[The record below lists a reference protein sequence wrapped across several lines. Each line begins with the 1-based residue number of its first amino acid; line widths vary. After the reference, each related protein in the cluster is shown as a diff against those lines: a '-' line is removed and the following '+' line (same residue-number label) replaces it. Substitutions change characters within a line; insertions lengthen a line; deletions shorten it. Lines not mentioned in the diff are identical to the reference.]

1 MVSFFNCIFLNNFTV
16 MRKTHLWL
24 EEPIEADDSTT
35 VSVTIESHDQSRTR
49 LWYRVPSKYASL
61 ISPSCDPFVVA
72 TLMLAMSLS
81 TDVVV
86 HGEVSPSL
94 LRNLEEFQAAWICW
108 CPQKY
113 QKIEIQAEVEC
124 EQPIV
129 TPEEKAIAAFSGG
142 VDSCFTVFR
151 HKNGH
156 YGRLTRNL
164 QAGLMVHGFDIPLAQ
179 KQVFERAAEKS
190 RAMLASLGVELIPMA
205 TNFRELGQDWEDVFG
220 AAVAST
226 LMLLRGGYTVG
237 LLPSSYTYQSLFL
250 PWGSNPLTDPLL
262 SSNTFQI
269 IHDGTA
275 FKRIEKIQ
283 ELIHFPAALQGLRVC
298 WEGERLDRN
307 CGHCEK
313 CIRTILGFRVMGI
326 SLPTCFEQDV
336 TNQQILDIKTS
347 KKSQVTYFEEILHLA
362 IAGGISDSWVS
373 ALEQCVERNQRLVVN
388 SKQSSVPHTKQRP
401 SALRGRLR
409 QVRSLLFRK

>member
-1 MVSFFNCIFLNNFTV
+1 
-16 MRKTHLWL
+16 MRKTHLWQ
-24 EEPIEADDSTT
+24 EEAVEANGSTT
-35 VSVTIESHDQSRTR
+35 VSVTIESHDQSRSN
-49 LWYRVPSKYASL
+49 LWYRIPSEYSPL
-61 ISPSCDPFVVA
+61 ISSSCDPFVVA
-72 TLMLAMSLS
+72 TLMLAMSQA
-81 TDVVV
+81 TEVVV

-94 LRNLEEFQAAWICW
+94 LRNLQEFQAAWVCW

-113 QKIEIQAEVEC
+113 QQIEITAEVER
-124 EQPIV
+124 EQPSALA
-129 TPEEKAIAAFSGG
+129 EEKAIAAFSGG
-142 VDSCFTVFR
+142 VDSCFTMFR
-151 HKNGH
+151 HKTGR

-179 KQVFERAAEKS
+179 QQVFERAAEKS
-190 RAMLASLGVELIPMA
+190 RAMLGSLGVELILMT
-205 TNFRELGQDWEDVFG
+205 TNFRDLGQDWEDVFG

-283 ELIHFPAALQGLRVC
+283 EITHFPAALQSLRVC
-298 WEGERLDRN
+298 WEGKQLDRN

-326 SLPTCFEQDV
+326 GLPACFDQDV
-336 TNQQILDIKTS
+336 TERQILDITAT
-347 KKSQVTYFEEILHLA
+347 KKSQLTYLEEIVQLA
-362 IAGGISDSWVS
+362 KAAEISESWV
-373 ALEQCVERNQRLVVN
+373 ATLEQSIKRNQNLATP
-388 SKQSSVPHTKQRP
+388 KQSRPALRERLP

-409 QVRSLLFRK
+409 QVRSLLSRK

>member
-1 MVSFFNCIFLNNFTV
+1 
-16 MRKTHLWL
+16 
-24 EEPIEADDSTT
+24 
-35 VSVTIESHDQSRTR
+35 
-49 LWYRVPSKYASL
+49 
-61 ISPSCDPFVVA
+61 
-72 TLMLAMSLS
+72 MSLS

-113 QKIEIQAEVEC
+113 QKIEIQAEVER
-124 EQPIV
+124 EQPI
-129 TPEEKAIAAFSGG
+129 TIPEEKAIAAFSGG

-262 SSNTFQI
+262 SSNAFQI

-275 FKRIEKIQ
+275 FNRIKKIQ
-283 ELIHFPAALQGLRVC
+283 ELTHFPAALQSLRVC
-298 WEGERLDRN
+298 WEGEQLDRN

-326 SLPTCFEQDV
+326 GLPTCFEQDV
-336 TNQQILDIKTS
+336 TDRQILDIKTS

-362 IAGGISDSWVS
+362 MAAEITDSWVS
-373 ALEQCVERNQRLVVN
+373 ALEQCVKLNQRLVD
-388 SKQSSVPHTKQRP
+388 SKQNSVTQTKQLS
-401 SALRGRLR
+401 SAWQGRLR